1 MIKLTKRQNDVLNVI
16 KQYISDNGFPPTTMD
31 IAIACGFKSPNAAT
45 QHLDALLRK
54 GAIKK
59 EFGVSRG
66 ISLVAEGAPTKNDE
80 VPIIGKVGAGVPV
93 AIQDTDSGRMSIDRH
108 MFTPSVDYFL
118 SVAGDSMK
126 DIGVVEGDLL
136 AVHGTKTACNGQ
148 VVVARCNNQISV
160 KRFYQQGS
168 CVKLVAENADYPII
182 SFDLEFDDFSIDGI
196 VVGVIRQYES

>member
-1 MIKLTKRQNDVLNVI
+1 M
-16 KQYISDNGFPPTTMD
+16 
-31 IAIACGFKSPNAAT
+31 
-45 QHLDALLRK
+45 
-54 GAIKK
+54 
-59 EFGVSRG
+59 
-66 ISLVAEGAPTKNDE
+66 
-80 VPIIGKVGAGVPV
+80 KVGAEVYIAAQGSET
-93 AIQDTDSGRMSIDRH
+93 ARIGIDRH
-108 MFTPSVDYFL
+108 MFKLSVDYFL
-118 SVAGDSMK
+118 SVEGDSMK

-168 CVKLVAENADYPII
+168 CVKLVAENVDYPII